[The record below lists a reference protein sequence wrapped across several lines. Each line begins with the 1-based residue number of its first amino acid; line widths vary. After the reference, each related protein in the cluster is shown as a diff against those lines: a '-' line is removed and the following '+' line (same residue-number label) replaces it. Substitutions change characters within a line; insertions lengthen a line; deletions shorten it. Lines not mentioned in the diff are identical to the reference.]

1 MIRPGVAARAS
12 ENCTIAHDGGATM
25 TDGANISLRVFLV
38 LQLLLLPLISLPDA
52 LAAKLD
58 CSSAGSGSNDLPR
71 TAALAIS
78 PAGTGAHALGAGLAS
93 VA

>member
-1 MIRPGVAARAS
+1 
-12 ENCTIAHDGGATM
+12 M
-25 TDGANISLRVFLV
+25 TGANISLRVFLV

-58 CSSAGSGSNDLPR
+58 CSSAGSGSNELPR
-71 TAALAIS
+71 TAALATN

-93 VA
+93 VASKVSRHRA